1 VKELLQHADRTPV
14 TLLIALAYGTLL
26 VLTDPFGR
34 DGAEFGKQLEAYG
47 WLTPKLAAD
56 GEAWRMLSSAFLHG
70 GIVHVLFNLAMLF
83 AIGPAL
89 ELSLGSLRYLVLY
102 VVAALGGSIAVCL
115 FYDIHQPVVGG
126 SGALF
131 GMMGALLAINMRS
144 GRHLF
149 SFLDFE
155 GPRRLIG
162 MIVVNLVI
170 GWLLPMVSN
179 TAHIGGLIAG
189 FLVTFLWLRPGREVT
204 VDLRRWRSA
213 GVALFL
219 SLLFASLMPVT
230 RYDWLLR
237 QARQAEGETAMATM
251 RALVTVIEGQP
262 PAGND
267 DDVRMRFD
275 AYAQKID
282 EGYEPLRR

>member
-102 VVAALGGSIAVCL
+102 VIAALGGSIAVCL

-251 RALVTVIEGQP
+251 RAFVTGIEGQG